1 MNIHQ
6 DLKNAVV
13 ALQYINKLQR
23 ADGKELTDDVKDTI
37 VAIGAE
43 IVDVI
48 QEIEAVRN
56 PMREL
61 RRRASV
67 ARNAELPPVARAAIL
82 GAARR
87 MAEATITSDAAEAYA
102 AHTAR
107 VGYAPLNY
115 GEGLGNVC
123 AEGRE
128 KTSSVF
134 RTAAE
139 RGKELLN
146 GAGAS
151 EEDIE
156 ALAELYATIQPMA
169 EAAAAT
175 VGETSPCAVSDAVPG
190 IVCAMPSGDFDE
202 RRLYDILVEKL
213 TGVGAPYLSEDLSR
227 HVQKLIEARRA
238 FFNPQPATQPVD
250 VVSAADPGN
259 VPVNESDEH
268 LMLYN
273 PYNGAILP
281 GDFTVTQWQAT
292 EPKSQKSAWLF
303 DPYTGKQR
311 SSRAVGRDPF
321 YREDPS
327 SLR

>member
-1 MNIHQ
+1 MTIQQ
-6 DLKNAVV
+6 DLKNAVT
-13 ALQYINKLQR
+13 ALRYIKITHTEE
-23 ADGKELTDDVKDTI
+23 KELVDE
-37 VAIGAE
+37 VANTL
-43 IVDVI
+43 VDMGSELLGVI
-48 QEIEAVRN
+48 KVLEEVRN
-56 PMREL
+56 PLREL

-67 ARNAELPPVARAAIL
+67 GRSSELPPATRAAIL

-87 MAEATITSDAAEAYA
+87 VGEAATTSGAAEAYA
-102 AHTAR
+102 YGA
-107 VGYAPLNY
+107 GYAESRAGAP
-115 GEGLGNVC
+115 VC

-128 KTSSVF
+128 KTASVF

-139 RGKELLN
+139 RGKELLE

-175 VGETSPCAVSDAVPG
+175 VGDTSPYAVSDAVPG

-238 FFNPQPATQPVD
+238 FFNLQPATQPAD

-259 VPVNESDEH
+259 VPVNESNEH

-273 PYNGAILP
+273 PYNGNTLP
-281 GDFTVTQWQAT
+281 GEITVSKWQAT
-292 EPKSQKSAWLF
+292 EPKSVKSAWLF
-303 DPYTGKQR
+303 DPYTGKPR

>member
-1 MNIHQ
+1 MTIQQ
-6 DLKNAVV
+6 DLKNAVTALRYIKLTHTEERELVDEV
-13 ALQYINKLQR
+13 ANTLV
-23 ADGKELTDDVKDTI
+23 DMGSELL
-37 VAIGAE
+37 
-43 IVDVI
+43 DVI
-48 QEIEAVRN
+48 KALEGVRN

-61 RRRASV
+61 RRRAAVGRSV
-67 ARNAELPPVARAAIL
+67 EMPPRVREAVMGAVRRVGEAE
-82 GAARR
+82 
-87 MAEATITSDAAEAYA
+87 TTSGAAEAYA
-102 AHTAR
+102 YGA
-107 VGYAPLNY
+107 GYA
-115 GEGLGNVC
+115 ESKVVAHVC

-128 KTSSVF
+128 KTSTVF

-156 ALAELYATIQPMA
+156 ALAELYATLQPMA

-227 HVQKLIEARRA
+227 HVQKLIEARRE
-238 FFNPQPATQPVD
+238 FFNPRPGTQPVD
-250 VVSAADPGN
+250 AVSAADPGN
-259 VPVNESDEH
+259 VPVNESNEH

-273 PYNGAILP
+273 PYNGNTLP
-281 GDFTVTQWQAT
+281 GEITVSKWQAT